1 MSARP
6 RRLWFAVIAMA
17 LAGAAAAIALSA
29 SADRPA
35 RAPGAVQGKSPAA
48 RTLSGIPQHGVV
60 LGSPT
65 APVTLVEFADIQC
78 PYCGAFARDAM
89 PSIIHDYVRTGRV
102 RVVFE
107 GLAFVGPDSD
117 RALRAVLAASRQGRA
132 WQMIAA
138 LYERQG
144 AENTGWVTDGLLREV
159 AHAVPGLDAGRLL
172 VDSRRVD
179 GQIRAAKAAARAAG
193 VRGTP
198 TFYAGRTGNRLRAVR
213 LDSLTAQAL
222 MPSLDALLRE

>member
-1 MSARP
+1 MSASP
-6 RRLWFAVIAMA
+6 RRLWSAVIAVA

-29 SADRPA
+29 SAGRPGGTAAVSPARPA
-35 RAPGAVQGKSPAA
+35 RSA
-48 RTLSGIPQHGVV
+48 LSGIPQRGVA

-89 PSIIHDYVRTGRV
+89 PSIIRDYVRTGRL

-117 RALRAVLAASRQGRA
+117 RALRAVLAAGRQDRA
-132 WQMIAA
+132 WELIEG
-138 LYERQG
+138 LYARQG
-144 AENTGWVTDGLLREV
+144 AENTGWVTDELVRDV
-159 AHAVPGLDAGRLL
+159 ARAVPGLDVGRLL
-172 VDSRRVD
+172 ADTRRVD
-179 GQIRAAKAAARAAG
+179 GQIRAATAAARAAG

-198 TFYAGRTGNRLRAVR
+198 TFYAGRTGSRLRVVP

-222 MPSLDALLRE
+222 TPSLDALLRE